1 MPDTCYSKPMVK
13 LNLLVPESHLESV
26 KSALFEAG
34 AGKIGDYDSC
44 CWQTLGTGQY
54 RPLEGSAPYIGQTG
68 VVEKVQ
74 EYKVEL
80 VCENALIK
88 AVIKALIAAH
98 PYEEPAYDIIKLED
112 L

>member
-1 MPDTCYSKPMVK
+1 MVK
-13 LNLLVPESHLESV
+13 LNFFVPESHLESV
-26 KSALFEAG
+26 KTALFQAG

-44 CWQTLGTGQY
+44 CWQTLGAGQY

-80 VCENALIK
+80 VCEDALIK
-88 AVIKALIAAH
+88 AVIRALIAAH
-98 PYEEPAYDIIKLED
+98 PYEEPAYDVIKLEEI
-112 L
+112 

>member
-1 MPDTCYSKPMVK
+1 MDVVK
-13 LNLLVPESHLESV
+13 HAVFAV
-26 KSALFEAG
+26 G

-44 CWQTLGTGQY
+44 CWQSKGQGQF
-54 RPLEGSAPYIGQTG
+54 RPLPGSQPFIGSEGGLEL
-68 VVEKVQ
+68 VD

-88 AVIKALIAAH
+88 SAIAALKAAH
-98 PYEEPAYDIIKLED
+98 PYEEPAYDVWLLADD